1 MRGITGPEEV
11 FEGNKGF
18 KETIS
23 GNFEIDWGKEN
34 LEKVTQTII
43 KRFNAEIHSQ
53 ATLEGIEDLM
63 LLYKF
68 DPKDIESVVLKTF
81 DVAYNIIGG
90 GEEGGKKK
98 ITTKEEADHSLPY
111 MMAVLLL
118 DGKVLPAQ
126 YLPERI
132 IKDDV
137 QELLQKVF
145 VNEKKEYSDRF
156 PNEMACDIS
165 IILNDGTLFQID
177 KKDYKGFLSRPASWE
192 MIVEKFNNLSAPFTD
207 EFLRKKI
214 ISVVNDFENYQV
226 KDLMALLEKVHSQ
239 SSTKNLEFTNN

>member
-1 MRGITGPEEV
+1 
-11 FEGNKGF
+11 
-18 KETIS
+18 
-23 GNFEIDWGKEN
+23 
-34 LEKVTQTII
+34 
-43 KRFNAEIHSQ
+43 
-53 ATLEGIEDLM
+53 
-63 LLYKF
+63 
-68 DPKDIESVVLKTF
+68 
-81 DVAYNIIGG
+81 
-90 GEEGGKKK
+90 
-98 ITTKEEADHSLPY
+98 
-111 MMAVLLL
+111 
-118 DGKVLPAQ
+118 
-126 YLPERI
+126 
-132 IKDDV
+132 V

-192 MIVEKFNNLSAPFTD
+192 MIVEKFNNLSAPFAD

-226 KDLMALLEKVHSQ
+226 KDLMALLEKIHSQ